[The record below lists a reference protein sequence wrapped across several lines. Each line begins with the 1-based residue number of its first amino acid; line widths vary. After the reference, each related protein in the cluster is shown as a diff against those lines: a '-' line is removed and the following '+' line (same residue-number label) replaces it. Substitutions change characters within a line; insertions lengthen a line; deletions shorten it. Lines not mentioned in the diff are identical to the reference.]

1 MKFTPFFTLE
11 TAIFAQS
18 TSIHSHMPSASSSS
32 SNAPL
37 ILVLL
42 VLGGVGWMAS
52 DMLAPHADR
61 PVPEAPEEATSLPS
75 RALDASQTNGESLNS
90 SMNDQ
95 LKSVQNMVGGS
106 YDGKTYVPPTGKK

>member
-18 TSIHSHMPSASSSS
+18 DFIHSYMPSDSSSS

-37 ILVLL
+37 ILVVM

-52 DMLAPHADR
+52 DMLAPAHR
-61 PVPEAPEEATSLPS
+61 PAPEAPEEATSLPS

-90 SMNDQ
+90 AMSDQ

-106 YDGKTYVPPTGKK
+106 YDGKTYVPPTAKK